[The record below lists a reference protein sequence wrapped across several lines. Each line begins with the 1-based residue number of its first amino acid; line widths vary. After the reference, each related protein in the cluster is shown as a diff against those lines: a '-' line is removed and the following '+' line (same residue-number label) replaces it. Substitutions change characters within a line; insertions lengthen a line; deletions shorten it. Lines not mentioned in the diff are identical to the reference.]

1 MFFICYDYLYERM
14 IMKMKRGADM
24 KGIASFDVDMTL
36 LDHATWKIP
45 ESADRALQRLQEQ
58 YYIVVA
64 TGRDLDSKFSAG
76 IKELV
81 EPDAV
86 IHLNG
91 TKITVGDEMI
101 YEHLMDKDLVR
112 RLLTF
117 SEGKDF
123 AMGITT
129 GTEDYYINPEYI
141 TRHDMRRWG
150 ETDRVFMDPWK
161 LLDMKVRTMTYIGDE
176 AGARLVEETFP
187 EVRLPMFSSREGAD
201 VIELAASKSEGL
213 KRLCTYYGVAMK
225 DTVAFGDSMND
236 YEIVRDAGIGVAMG
250 NGIKELKAVA
260 DYVTTPI
267 DEDGIWNACVA
278 LGLFE

>member
-1 MFFICYDYLYERM
+1 
-14 IMKMKRGADM
+14 M
-24 KGIASFDVDMTL
+24 KGIVSFDMDMTL

-45 ESADRALQRLQEQ
+45 ESASRALQQLRER

-64 TGRDLDSKFSAG
+64 TGRDLDSRFSAG
-76 IKELV
+76 IKEMV

-91 TKITVGDEMI
+91 TKITVGDKMI

-117 SEGKDF
+117 TEGREF

-141 TRHDMRRWG
+141 TRHDIRRWG
-150 ETDRVFMDPWK
+150 ETDRVYKDAWE
-161 LLDMKVRTMTYIGDE
+161 LLDMDVRTMTYIGDE
-176 AGARLVEETFP
+176 AGAKLVEEAFP
-187 EVRLPMFSSREGAD
+187 EVKLPMFSSGEGAD
-201 VIELAASKSEGL
+201 VIELAVSKSEGL
-213 KRLCTYYGVAMK
+213 KRLCTHYGMAMK

-250 NGIKELKAVA
+250 NAIQPLKEVA
-260 DYVTTPI
+260 DYVTTRI
-267 DEDGIWNACVA
+267 DEDGVWNACVA

>member
-1 MFFICYDYLYERM
+1 
-14 IMKMKRGADM
+14 MKR
-24 KGIASFDVDMTL
+24 IASFDMDMTL

-45 ESADRALQRLQEQ
+45 ESADRALQRLRER

-76 IKELV
+76 LKELV
-81 EPDAV
+81 EPDAI

-117 SEGKDF
+117 TEGKEF

-129 GTEDYYINPEYI
+129 GTEDYYINQEYI

-150 ETDRVFMDPWK
+150 QTDRVFQDPWE
-161 LLDMKVRTMTYIGDE
+161 LLDMEVRTMTYIGDE
-176 AGARLVEETFP
+176 AGAKLVEEAFP
-187 EVRLPMFSSREGAD
+187 EVKLPMFSSKEGAD
-201 VIELAASKSEGL
+201 VIELAASKAEGL
-213 KRLCTYYGVAMK
+213 KRLCVHYGISMK

-250 NGIKELKAVA
+250 NAIEPLKEVA

-267 DEDGIWNACVA
+267 GEDGVWNACIA